1 MTRAVVRFL
10 RDESAPSMVE
20 YGLLIALV
28 AMVVAVAAVSLG
40 SSVSG
45 LFNTT
50 ASSV

>member
-1 MTRAVVRFL
+1 M

-28 AMVVAVAAVSLG
+28 AMVVTVAAVSPG